1 MVTDVSKEK
10 EAGVLLMVAVG
21 DRDTYVDHNKAL
33 LSLVVLCRWKDT
45 ANPFRVN
52 ETTKLTCIPTLVNW
66 TTVRHNTTLIIALMS
81 LLLQGKRL
89 LEEECA
95 KKELVQSLFG
105 V

>member
-1 MVTDVSKEK
+1 MTK
-10 EAGVLLMVAVG
+10 LC
-21 DRDTYVDHNKAL
+21 YHC
-33 LSLVVLCRWKDT
+33 VVLYRWKDS
-45 ANPFRVN
+45 ANAFRIS

-66 TTVRHNTTLIIALMS
+66 TTVRHDTTFIIVLMS